1 MKRLIAHR
9 VLDNHKYSENSIEG
23 YKYCITKS
31 YIDGLEIDVR
41 LTKDNIFVVHHNF
54 LNKFKIISS
63 SKYKEL
69 NGVPILEDFLKIK
82 NKKILLLDLK
92 LENANV
98 KKYAQL
104 LIKLLKK
111 YKLNYYLCTFNYSL
125 GKYLAI
131 NTDYKVG
138 LFITDIINKNKD
150 FKWFDFLAL
159 SKNSYNDIKFKKKMI
174 WTINEPLKN
183 NKYDFVITDKA
194 YLLSK

>member
-1 MKRLIAHR
+1 MKLIAHR
-9 VLDNHKYSENSIEG
+9 VLDNHKYLENSIQG
-23 YKYCITKS
+23 YKYCINKS

-41 LTKDNIFVVHHNF
+41 LTKDNIFIVHHNF
-54 LNKFKIISS
+54 FNKLKIISS

-69 NGVPILEDFLKIK
+69 NNIPLLDDFLKIK
-82 NKKILLLDLK
+82 HKKILLLDLK
-92 LENANV
+92 LESNNITEYG
-98 KKYAQL
+98 KS

-125 GKYLAI
+125 GKYLST
-131 NTDYKVG
+131 NTNYKVG
-138 LFITDIINKNKD
+138 LFVTDIINKNKD
-150 FKWFDFLAL
+150 FTFFDFLAL
-159 SKNSYNDIKFKKKMI
+159 SKNSYNDIKFKTKMI